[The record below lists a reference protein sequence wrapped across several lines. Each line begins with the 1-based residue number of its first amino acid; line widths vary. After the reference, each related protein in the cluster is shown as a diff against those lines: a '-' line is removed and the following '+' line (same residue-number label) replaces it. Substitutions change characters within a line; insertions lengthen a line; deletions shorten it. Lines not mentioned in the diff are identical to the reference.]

1 MNPVLFSSEREDWET
16 PNDFFKALDAEFRFT
31 LDAAASRENHKCPK
45 YFTAE
50 ENALLQNWGGETVW
64 LNPPYGRNS
73 GVGVKKAYEESQKPG
88 TTVVMLVPSRTD
100 TAWFHDYSFGKAKIR
115 FVRGRLKFGKSKN
128 SAPFPSL
135 VAIYEWEGV

>member
-50 ENALLQNWGGETVW
+50 ENALLQNWGG
-64 LNPPYGRNS
+64 RNRLAQPALRAQYRR
-73 GVGVKKAYEESQKPG
+73 VGKESLRRIAKARNYSCNACPQPNG
-88 TTVVMLVPSRTD
+88 YCMVP
-100 TAWFHDYSFGKAKIR
+100 
-115 FVRGRLKFGKSKN
+115 RLHFRKGKN
-128 SAPFPSL
+128 SVCSRP
-135 VAIYEWEGV
+135 IEIWKEQE